1 MRKVVKIV
9 LIVILTLIASVV
21 ALVFIGGYYLSKQ
34 PSVPTDFETSVQTG
48 GEIEATYLAKGTY
61 EVSYIE
67 QEADAQDYGKYEIYY
82 PAELSE
88 SDKVYP
94 VLIVVNGTGVPA
106 SKYPALL
113 EHFASWG
120 FIIIGNEQEF
130 SWQGD
135 GADASLDY
143 LLRENENTDSVF
155 YGKVD
160 ADNIGIVGHSQ
171 GGVGVFNGITIQSHS
186 GIYKAAAA
194 LSPTSETVANNL
206 NWSYDSSAVSIP
218 MLMVSGTAE
227 FEVNSVIPHE
237 ELCTMYE
244 KLSGDKVMARITDA
258 AHEQTLYK
266 ATGYVTAWFMWQL
279 QGDEE
284 AANAFVGDEAELL
297 SNDLYQ
303 DVQID
308 ID

>member
-1 MRKVVKIV
+1 M
-9 LIVILTLIASVV
+9 
-21 ALVFIGGYYLSKQ
+21 
-34 PSVPTDFETSVQTG
+34 
-48 GEIEATYLAKGTY
+48 
-61 EVSYIE
+61 
-67 QEADAQDYGKYEIYY
+67 
-82 PAELSE
+82 
-88 SDKVYP
+88 
-94 VLIVVNGTGVPA
+94 
-106 SKYPALL
+106 
-113 EHFASWG
+113 
-120 FIIIGNEQEF
+120 
-130 SWQGD
+130 
-135 GADASLDY
+135 
-143 LLRENENTDSVF
+143 F

-160 ADNIGIVGHSQ
+160 VDNIGIVGHSQ
-171 GGVGVFNGITIQSHS
+171 GGVGVFNGITTQSHS
-186 GIYKAAAA
+186 GIYKVAAA

-206 NWSYDSSAVSIP
+206 NWSYDISAVSIP
-218 MLMVSGTAE
+218 MLMVTGTAE
-227 FEVNSVIPHE
+227 FEVNSVIPYE

-244 KLSGDKVMARITDA
+244 KVSGDKVMARITGA